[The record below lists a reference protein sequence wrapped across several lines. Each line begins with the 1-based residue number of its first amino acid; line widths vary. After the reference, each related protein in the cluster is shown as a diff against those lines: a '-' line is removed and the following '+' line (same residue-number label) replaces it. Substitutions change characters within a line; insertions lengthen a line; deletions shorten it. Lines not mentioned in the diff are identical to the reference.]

1 MTPIEFAN
9 KYLTPP
15 ERDRYIENIG
25 RIENCQDYVLI
36 DYITDRSYRIKYFFD
51 DFFLWKESP
60 QGNQYW
66 VNIKKRIAR
75 IEYASGM

>member
-36 DYITDRSYRIKYFFD
+36 DYITDHAYKLRYFMD
-51 DFFLWKESP
+51 DFFYWEGSL
-60 QGNQYW
+60 QGSEYW
-66 VNIKKRIAR
+66 RNVKARIAR
-75 IEYASGM
+75 IGYDSGM